1 MTTALKEVI
10 RDAAA
15 HGHHDSRLQL
25 YAACGS
31 GALGYHQRCCS
42 NCEAR
47 ALVPNACRSRACPFC
62 CNRERGEWVQAQE
75 SNLPAVPYFHV
86 VFTVPSELRAC
97 AASDPK
103 ATYRCLMDAV
113 RQALL
118 TICAD
123 ERHLGVTPIAFAVLH
138 TWDQRLHL
146 HPHVHVVVSAG
157 GLTAAGDWR
166 WAGSTRRKAFLV
178 PLKVLRAHFRSVL
191 LRKLAHCYA
200 SEAPLGWCERWS
212 TAAAFAALLAP
223 LRRMTWCVHLE
234 RPLGGPQALIR
245 YLARYVN
252 RVAIA
257 PQRVSGYDGETVH
270 LAWRDR
276 RHGNQPRTDI
286 LPAST
291 FLARFRHHIP
301 PKGLVRL
308 RYWGLLAHRQRAQ
321 QLARCATALAKAP
334 PAPANLPRLL
344 GPPRSAPESKRTPCI
359 GGLRCPR
366 CGGEMTYDGHHRRLD
381 ALDGLPEPFS

>member
-1 MTTALKEVI
+1 MTTALKQVI
-10 RDAAA
+10 GDAAV
-15 HGHHDSRLQL
+15 HGHHDPRLQL

-31 GALGYHQRCCS
+31 GALGYHQRCCAS
-42 NCEAR
+42 CDTR

-62 CNRERGEWVQAQE
+62 CNRERAEWVRAHE
-75 SNLPAVPYFHV
+75 SALPAVPYFHV

-97 AASDPK
+97 AASDPT
-103 ATYRCLMDAV
+103 AAYRCLMDAV

-138 TWDQRLHL
+138 TWDQRLQL

-157 GLTAAGDWR
+157 GLTPAGTWR
-166 WAGSTRRKAFLV
+166 WVGSTRRRAFLV
-178 PLKVLRAHFRSVL
+178 PLKVLRAHFRTVL

-200 SEAPLGWCERWS
+200 SDAPPGWRERWP
-212 TAAAFAALLAP
+212 TDAAFGAFLAP

-252 RVAIA
+252 RVAVA
-257 PQRVSGYDGETVH
+257 PQRVTAYDGQHVH

-276 RHGNQPRTDI
+276 RQGNLPRVDI
-286 LPAST
+286 LPAAT
-291 FLARFRHHIP
+291 FLQRFRHHIP

-321 QLARCATALAKAP
+321 QLERCAKALAKAAP
-334 PAPANLPRLL
+334 PPDNLPRLL
-344 GPPRSAPESKRTPCI
+344 GPPRTTPETVSEPRI

-366 CGGEMTYDGHHRRLD
+366 CGGDMTSDGRHRRLRD
-381 ALDGLPEPFS
+381 LVGLPDPFS

>member
-1 MTTALKEVI
+1 MMTALKQVI
-10 RDAAA
+10 CAANA
-15 HGHHDSRLQL
+15 HGHHDPRLQL

-31 GALGYHQRCCS
+31 GTLGYHQRCCTT
-42 NCEAR
+42 CEAT

-62 CNRERGEWVQAQE
+62 CNRERAEWVHAQE
-75 SNLPAVPYFHV
+75 AALPTVPYFHV
-86 VFTVPSELRAC
+86 VFTVPSELRAA

-138 TWDQRLHL
+138 TWDQRLQL

-157 GLTAAGDWR
+157 GLTPAGDWR

-178 PLKVLRAHFRSVL
+178 PLNVLRAHFRTVL
-191 LRKLAHCYA
+191 LQKLAHCYA
-200 SEAPLGWCERWS
+200 REAPPGWRERW
-212 TAAAFAALLAP
+212 TTVETFAAFLAP
-223 LRRMTWCVHLE
+223 LRRITWCVHLE

-257 PQRVSGYDGETVH
+257 PQRVTAYDGQQVH
-270 LAWRDR
+270 LTWRDR
-276 RHGNQPRTDI
+276 RNGNQPRVDI
-286 LPAST
+286 LPAAT
-291 FLARFRHHIP
+291 FLQRFRQHIP
-301 PKGLVRL
+301 PKGFVRL
-308 RYWGLLAHRQRAQ
+308 RYWGLMAHRQRAQ
-321 QLARCATALAKAP
+321 HLERCAKALAQAP
-334 PAPANLPRLL
+334 PPPANLPRLL
-344 GPPRSAPESKRTPCI
+344 GPPSTTPDPARTPI
-359 GGLRCPR
+359 ISGLRCTH
-366 CGGEMTYDGHHRRLD
+366 CGGIMNYAGHHRRQRDLD
-381 ALDGLPEPFS
+381 TLPNPFS

>member
-1 MTTALKEVI
+1 MTTALKQVI
-10 RDAAA
+10 GAAA
-15 HGHHDSRLQL
+15 THGHHDPRLQL

-31 GALGYHQRCCS
+31 GALGYHQRCCRS
-42 NCEAR
+42 CDAR

-62 CNRERGEWVQAQE
+62 CNRERAEWVRAQE
-75 SNLPAVPYFHV
+75 SALPAVPYFHV

-103 ATYRCLMDAV
+103 ATYQCLMDAV

-138 TWDQRLHL
+138 TWDQRLQL

-157 GLTAAGDWR
+157 GLTPEGTWR

-178 PLKVLRAHFRSVL
+178 PLKVLRAHFRTVL

-200 SEAPLGWCERWS
+200 SEAPLGWRERWPS
-212 TAAAFAALLAP
+212 VTVFSAFLAP
-223 LRRMTWCVHLE
+223 LHRMTWCVHLE

-252 RVAIA
+252 RVAVA
-257 PQRVSGYDGETVH
+257 PQRITAYDGQRVH
-270 LAWRDR
+270 VAWRDR
-276 RHGNQPRTDI
+276 RQGNLPRVEI
-286 LPAST
+286 LPAAT
-291 FLARFRHHIP
+291 FLQRFRQHIP

-321 QLARCATALAKAP
+321 HLERCATALAQAAP
-334 PAPANLPRLL
+334 PPANLPRIL
-344 GPPRSAPESKRTPCI
+344 GPPRTTPEAACEPRI

-366 CGGEMTYDGHHRRLD
+366 CGGDMTYDGHHRRLRD
-381 ALDGLPEPFS
+381 LAGLPVPFS